1 MMYVA
6 LTICARIFFIVV
18 YTRQFMPSSSNFNY
32 NIVAAEYTELG
43 DVAPVPTPDLCFE
56 FPVLV
61 KLPTTTTNHHVSSSS
76 SQQKLKQQQ
85 QNGRL
90 EKY

>member
-18 YTRQFMPSSSNFNY
+18 YTRQFMPYSSNFNY

-61 KLPTTTTNHHVSSSS
+61 KLPTTTNHHVSSSS

>member
-1 MMYVA
+1 
-6 LTICARIFFIVV
+6 
-18 YTRQFMPSSSNFNY
+18 MPSSSNFNY

-85 QNGRL
+85 NGRRRL

>member
-6 LTICARIFFIVV
+6 LTICARFF
-18 YTRQFMPSSSNFNY
+18 YSSTRQFMPSSSNFNY

-61 KLPTTTTNHHVSSSS
+61 KLPTTILTIMLAPAAPSRS
-76 SQQKLKQQQ
+76 
-85 QNGRL
+85 
-90 EKY
+90 

>member
-1 MMYVA
+1 
-6 LTICARIFFIVV
+6 
-18 YTRQFMPSSSNFNY
+18 MPSSSNFNY

-61 KLPTTTTNHHVSSSS
+61 KLPTTILTIMLAPAAPSRS
-76 SQQKLKQQQ
+76 
-85 QNGRL
+85 
-90 EKY
+90 

>member
-6 LTICARIFFIVV
+6 LTICARIF
-18 YTRQFMPSSSNFNY
+18 YSSTRQFMPSSSNFNY
-32 NIVAAEYTELG
+32 NIVTAEYTELG

-61 KLPTTTTNHHVSSSS
+61 KLPTTTNHHVSSSS

-85 QNGRL
+85 NGRRRL

>member
-1 MMYVA
+1 
-6 LTICARIFFIVV
+6 
-18 YTRQFMPSSSNFNY
+18 MPSSSNFNY
-32 NIVAAEYTELG
+32 NIVTAEYTELG

-85 QNGRL
+85 QNGRRL

>member
-32 NIVAAEYTELG
+32 NIVAAEYRG

-61 KLPTTTTNHHVSSSS
+61 KLPTTTNHHVSSSS

>member
-61 KLPTTTTNHHVSSSS
+61 KLPTTILTIMLAPAAPSRS
-76 SQQKLKQQQ
+76 
-85 QNGRL
+85 
-90 EKY
+90 

>member
-1 MMYVA
+1 
-6 LTICARIFFIVV
+6 
-18 YTRQFMPSSSNFNY
+18 MPSSSNFNY

>member
-1 MMYVA
+1 MYVA
-6 LTICARIFFIVV
+6 LTICARIF
-18 YTRQFMPSSSNFNY
+18 YSSTRQFMPSSSNFNY
-32 NIVAAEYTELG
+32 NIVTAEYTELG

-61 KLPTTTTNHHVSSSS
+61 KLPTTTNHHVSSSS

-85 QNGRL
+85 NGRRRL

>member
-1 MMYVA
+1 MYVA

>member
-18 YTRQFMPSSSNFNY
+18 YTRQFMPYSSNFNY

>member
-1 MMYVA
+1 
-6 LTICARIFFIVV
+6 
-18 YTRQFMPSSSNFNY
+18 MPSSSNFNY

-85 QNGRL
+85 NGRL